1 MIFGLLI
8 VIAILALVI
17 GGVRR
22 LSTRSSNDASR
33 TQTLRR
39 FFEYGLLFA
48 MLCVSAAG
56 LSGLVTRLFSLG
68 QDVVSDPVA
77 LARDVSF
84 AVVGVPVLAALTQWT
99 RRQFDRELTE
109 AHSFA
114 FGLFLTVASTTTL
127 AMSMIALYDVLT
139 WSTGI
144 ASDWRAPTARL
155 IVWGVAWIEISMTRS
170 IYAHPDQEQA
180 VNLSG
185 SLVGLGTSVAGF
197 VAVIGGLIQLALG
210 LGEDIIISPG
220 IEPVLRGVITVAI
233 GLPVWYFHWVRGAR
247 DSQRNTMWLSYV
259 LLAGV
264 GGSLVTA
271 IVSASTALYQTFVW
285 FLGTPTSTD
294 AHVHF
299 SSTPINGAYLVVG
312 MVTWGYHQS
321 VLREGRTETRT
332 EVTRVFEYLMSG
344 ITLVA
349 SATGIGIL
357 VVSLIESVTG
367 TNLISN
373 GDATNTLLLSLT
385 LLLVSTPAWW
395 MFWRRIQNM
404 VGANP
409 DAEVS
414 APTRRSY
421 LYLLFGVGG
430 VAAIVSLISGIFL
443 LFSDVF
449 QSQLG
454 SETLRG
460 MRFAIGVLLTT
471 GTVAAYHFTVYRG
484 ERQFVRTPRTTH
496 NIILVGPKDPELVHE
511 IVEKTGDRVQ
521 VLVAAQT
528 DHQAWS
534 HAEVL
539 AMLDVPR
546 NEDLVIVFNGHGLE
560 AIPVVHAFSQL

>member
-8 VIAILALVI
+8 VVTILALAV

-22 LSTRSSNDASR
+22 LSTRSGNDANR

-48 MLCVSAAG
+48 MLSVSAVG
-56 LSGLVTRLFSLG
+56 LSGLLTRLFSIG

-77 LARDVSF
+77 FARDVSF
-84 AVVGVPVLAALTQWT
+84 SVVAVPVLVALTQWT
-99 RRQFDRELTE
+99 RRQFDRDLTE

-144 ASDWRAPTARL
+144 TSDWRAPTARL
-155 IVWGVAWIEISMTRS
+155 IVWGVAWLEISMTRS

-180 VNLSG
+180 VNLTG
-185 SLVGLGTSVAGF
+185 SLVGLGISVAGF
-197 VAVIGGLIQLALG
+197 VAVIGSLIQSAFG
-210 LGEDIIISPG
+210 LSADVLISPG
-220 IEPVLRGVITVAI
+220 TEPVLRGIITAAI

-247 DSQRNTMWLSYV
+247 DSHRDTMWLSYV
-259 LLAGV
+259 LLAGI
-264 GGSLVTA
+264 GGSLVAA
-271 IVSASTALYQTFVW
+271 IASVSTVIYQALVW
-285 FLGTPTSTD
+285 FLGTPVSLD

-299 SSTPINGAYLVVG
+299 SSTPVSGAYVAVGLV
-312 MVTWGYHQS
+312 TLAYHQS
-321 VLREGRTETRT
+321 VLREGRKETRT

-344 ITLVA
+344 ISLVA
-349 SATGIGIL
+349 VATGIGIL
-357 VVSLIESVTG
+357 VVALIESATG
-367 TNLISN
+367 TNLVSN

-385 LLLVSTPAWW
+385 LLLVGTPAWW
-395 MFWRRIQNM
+395 MFWSRIQNM
-404 VGANP
+404 VHVNP
-409 DAEVS
+409 EYEVS

-430 VAAIVSLISGIFL
+430 VAAIVSLISGIFM
-443 LFSDVF
+443 LFSDIF
-449 QSQLG
+449 QSQF
-454 SETLRG
+454 SSDTFRS

-471 GTVAAYHFTVYRG
+471 GTVAAYHLMVYRG

-521 VLVAAQT
+521 VLVAAET

-539 AMLDVPR
+539 AMLDAPR

-560 AIPVVHAFSQL
+560 AIPVVHS